1 MNEVTGIAE
10 VLTGN
15 WEATFPRHYSQKDFT
30 HDASR
35 LRDLAR
41 LQTRQPLTEAE
52 QAEVLELRRRIRR
65 ADADSVMV
73 VLLESRFRGGGYNF
87 F

>member
-1 MNEVTGIAE
+1 MSATGIAE
-10 VLTGN
+10 VLTGD
-15 WEATFPRHYSQKDFT
+15 WEASFPRYYSQKEFT
-30 HDASR
+30 HDAGR

-41 LQTRQPLTEAE
+41 KRTREPLSEAE
-52 QAEVLELRRRIRR
+52 AAEVSELRKRLRR

-73 VLLESRFRGGGYNF
+73 LLIESRLRGGYNF